1 MKAKHTL
8 AGALALAMLASTA
21 VSFQVSAA
29 DTAVTLKGAKV
40 EAEAGGEFSV
50 DVSLEDIPSTKV
62 NVMDFAVT
70 YDQTVLNVDSVK
82 IGKSAD
88 VDVSG
93 DSTASDAPVFATNI
107 KDGEITVSWTTA
119 LDSASWIS
127 EDGVILTII
136 GTVKDGV
143 ADGTV
148 TPIDFAPVTRE
159 TYDGSGKNNS
169 SMVIGYV
176 YGGDSATYTINAEA
190 GSVTIGSKQ
199 TTTETTVT
207 TTEGG
212 KDTTATE
219 ATTTATESKTDVT
232 KATTTISG
240 NIVTGTVAPGS
251 VLYGDVNCDARVDIT
266 DAVMLNKAAAGV
278 VTLNDTQRKNAD
290 CNGDEEV
297 GSQDATT
304 LLMFLVNIIK
314 TLPYSD

>member
-70 YDQTVLNVDSVK
+70 YDQTILNVDSVK

-119 LDSASWIS
+119 LDSNSWIS
-127 EDGVILTII
+127 EDGVILTIT

-199 TTTETTVT
+199 TTTVT

-251 VLYGDVNCDARVDIT
+251 VLYGDVNCDGTIDILDAVLLQKYLNGSVQLNYTQLANSDCQKDSQLDIT
-266 DAVMLNKAAAGV
+266 D
-278 VTLNDTQRKNAD
+278 VTVLMQY
-290 CNGDEEV
+290 
-297 GSQDATT
+297 
-304 LLMFLVNIIK
+304 LLRSF
-314 TLPYSD
+314 TSLPVA

>member
-70 YDQTVLNVDSVK
+70 YDQTILNVDSVK

-119 LDSASWIS
+119 LDSNSWIS
-127 EDGVILTII
+127 EDGVILTIT
-136 GTVKDGV
+136 GTVKEGV

-199 TTTETTVT
+199 TTTVT

-219 ATTTATESKTDVT
+219 AT
-232 KATTTISG
+232 TTTISG

-251 VLYGDVNCDARVDIT
+251 VLYGDVNCDSRVDIT
-266 DAVMLNKAAAGV
+266 DAVLLNKAAAGV
-278 VTLNDTQRKNAD
+278 VTLNDTQRTNAD
-290 CNGDEEV
+290 CNGDKEV

>member
-119 LDSASWIS
+119 LDSNSWIS
-127 EDGVILTII
+127 EDGVILTIT

-199 TTTETTVT
+199 TTTVT

-240 NIVTGTVAPGS
+240 NIVTGTVAPGQ
-251 VLYGDVNCDARVDIT
+251 R
-266 DAVMLNKAAAGV
+266 AV
-278 VTLNDTQRKNAD
+278 R
-290 CNGDEEV
+290 
-297 GSQDATT
+297 
-304 LLMFLVNIIK
+304 
-314 TLPYSD
+314 

>member
-119 LDSASWIS
+119 LDSNSWIS
-127 EDGVILTII
+127 EDGVILTIT

-199 TTTETTVT
+199 TTTVT
-207 TTEGG
+207 T
-212 KDTTATE
+212 TE

-240 NIVTGTVAPGS
+240 NIVTGSVAPGS
-251 VLYGDVNCDARVDIT
+251 VLYGDVNCDSRVDIT
-266 DAVMLNKAAAGV
+266 DAVLLNKAAAGV
-278 VTLNDTQRKNAD
+278 VTLNDTQRTNAD
-290 CNGDEEV
+290 CNGDKEV

>member
-1 MKAKHTL
+1 MKATKTL
-8 AGALALAMLASTA
+8 AGALALTMLASTA

-107 KDGEITVSWTTA
+107 KNGEITVSWTTA
-119 LDSASWIS
+119 LDSNSWIS
-127 EDGVILTII
+127 EDGVILTIT

-199 TTTETTVT
+199 TTTVT

-278 VTLNDTQRKNAD
+278 VTLNDTQRKNSD
-290 CNGDEEV
+290 YNGD
-297 GSQDATT
+297 
-304 LLMFLVNIIK
+304 
-314 TLPYSD
+314 